1 MRCECG
7 RFVGVG
13 RHYTRYAWRLEGVM
27 LSPQGVTPGAPY
39 FIKGGVI
46 VVDVGYVE
54 GQKIYTEL
62 INRRKL
68 TEVVDI
74 LLEKTTGEWWPLLS
88 ELCFVDIMAVLA
100 IVVSSYGEFKRQ
112 ELRAKVLEIK
122 LLPTD
127 NEDYKIVW
135 GLLKSL
141 PVCPELY
148 LKLIHKEFGEL
159 PLSELEVLAKSLRKT
174 ANSMK
179 KPDDFNAGI
188 TPLPRWLEAL

>member
-1 MRCECG
+1 MVY
-7 RFVGVG
+7 VGC
-13 RHYTRYAWRLEGVM
+13 
-27 LSPQGVTPGAPY
+27 
-39 FIKGGVI
+39 
-46 VVDVGYVE
+46 VE
-54 GQKIYTEL
+54 GQKIYAEL
-62 INRRKL
+62 IDRRKL

-74 LLEKTTGEWWPLLS
+74 LLEKTTDEWWPLLS

-100 IVVSSYGEFKRQ
+100 IVVSSYGELKRQ

-122 LLPTD
+122 PLPTD

-141 PVCPELY
+141 PVYPELY

-159 PLSELEVLAKSLRKT
+159 PLSELEVLAKSLRET